1 MGSQINIQTINYKKS
16 IGGVT
21 PVAFIVFLGLG
32 IVPIITGSQLNQA
45 VQNANEAYQLR
56 EQTQYYADN
65 KIPPYDIDKRVG
77 VEGIELYNNINQD
90 KYGKVE
96 WIEAA
101 KGELLITLK
110 DNTPLY
116 EIGVIADKYNLDIL
130 ERYRT
135 KRPAFRLRLASIQES
150 TGNSL
155 EMISNYTTQQS
166 SGELENIWRELDID
180 QRLSTVDLNS
190 IINTNQYGQEWG
202 GGWWPIDPNMNN
214 PRPGDKGELQI
225 IDAHRAW
232 KELKDFG
239 MNAGGDHDV
248 WIAVIDDGV
257 DLDHIDLNDNIA
269 KDFGLVSSDN
279 PNGWVG
285 KYFGDAE
292 CEEGK
297 YKEACNDWIEF
308 GGTSGGLKD
317 EEIILGHG
325 TFVSG
330 IALEE
335 GGNIFFAAGVAF
347 GTSVVPINAS
357 ISLEKEIGYST
368 SSIVESIDY
377 AVSLDKVRIINM
389 SFGNYSLNTS
399 QKQAIDDA
407 FDAGKILV
415 AAAGNGGSDNP
426 HYPSSFKN
434 VISVAAV
441 DNETGQKNPFT
452 DYGKWVDTSALI
464 DFIYSTKYSPD
475 YNIGNFD
482 EDALYGTDYLG
493 GTSWG
498 APQVAGSIALLISR
512 YPNLS
517 RDDIIDITL
526 QRPHTFYY
534 GNDFPTLGCG
544 VVNPGDML
552 TSKAPL
558 IEWNSVKVAQYGPQC
573 IRRFWLGEDIQLD
586 WRPFPVGTG
595 PASYRVHY
603 QRYEASGFIPPK
615 STEGTDIGN
624 ITSWTVKSDEAE
636 MLQDGT
642 WVWFLGAW
650 YPGENKLYWTS
661 PQTIFKHTGANIST
675 PKDNKVVGPNEKFD
689 WEDIANAN
697 KYVGLLQC
705 DGIPLNPDPRSTKW
719 AWGYLFD
726 MGDKSERFLSDE
738 EWKELKE
745 YANQLPEGRNY
756 MECSWSV
763 AGTRITD
770 QDLWWG
776 LDLNK
781 DAHFKVPRD

>member
-1 MGSQINIQTINYKKS
+1 MNNSREFQQKQSGKS
-16 IGGVT
+16 KHIVLST
-21 PVAFIVFLGLG
+21 VFLFALG
-32 IVPIITGSQLNQA
+32 IGITPIITGNQLNQA
-45 VQNANEAYQLR
+45 VQNANEAYRLS

-65 KIPPYDIDKRVG
+65 KIPSYDMEKRVRI
-77 VEGIELYNNINQD
+77 EGIELYNNINQD

-101 KGELLITLK
+101 KDELLITLK
-110 DNTPLY
+110 DGIPLY
-116 EIGVIADKYNLDIL
+116 EIGVIADKYNMQIL
-130 ERYRT
+130 RRYQ
-135 KRPAFRLRLASIQES
+135 KIRPAFRLRLASVQEN
-150 TGNSL
+150 TANPL
-155 EMISNYTTQQS
+155 EVISDSMKQQS
-166 SGELENIWRELDID
+166 NGELENIWKELDLD
-180 QRLSTVDLNS
+180 QRLLTVNLNS
-190 IINTNQYGQEWG
+190 TLKLTGKEYH
-202 GGWWPIDPNMNN
+202 GGWWPNDSQMNN
-214 PRPGDKGELQI
+214 PPPGAKGELESI
-225 IDAHRAW
+225 GVHKAW
-232 KELKDFG
+232 KKLKDSG
-239 MNAGGDHDV
+239 QDPGGNQEV
-248 WIAVIDDGV
+248 WIAVIDSGV
-257 DLDHIDLNDNIA
+257 DLDHPDLRDNIA
-269 KDFGLVSSDN
+269 TDSNLISPDN

-285 KYFGDAE
+285 RYFGDP

-297 YKEACNDWIEF
+297 YNEPCKGWIEF
-308 GGTSGGLKD
+308 GGTSGGIKG
-317 EEIILGHG
+317 EEPDDSFYSHG

-330 IALEE
+330 IAVETGENFLM
-335 GGNIFFAAGVAF
+335 GSGVAFSSKIVPMKITFGNIFDVPVIESEIEAINYAA
-347 GTSVVPINAS
+347 
-357 ISLEKEIGYST
+357 
-368 SSIVESIDY
+368 
-377 AVSLDKVRIINM
+377 SLDKVRIINM
-389 SFGNYSLNTS
+389 SFGGYLPIEI
-399 QKQAIDDA
+399 QAVNDA
-407 FDAGKILV
+407 FNAGKILV
-415 AAAGNGGSDNP
+415 AGAGNDNTEERTFP
-426 HYPSSFKN
+426 AGYYN
-434 VISVAAV
+434 VIAV
-441 DNETGQKNPFT
+441 SGASMEGSKQRYSNYGYWIDVSAVIDGIQSTQYNNEFGPKISSE
-452 DYGKWVDTSALI
+452 DYPEA
-464 DFIYSTKYSPD
+464 
-475 YNIGNFD
+475 
-482 EDALYGTDYLG
+482 G

-498 APQVAGSIALLISR
+498 APQVAGSIALLISL

-517 RDDIIDITL
+517 QKDIIDIVL
-526 QRPHTFYY
+526 QRPHTFYSNY
-534 GNDFPTLGCG
+534 GGTKLGCG

-552 TSKAPL
+552 ISKAPL
-558 IEWNSVKVAQYGPQC
+558 IVWDDEVVKLIGPQC
-573 IRRFWLGEDIQLD
+573 IRRFWLDRDIKLE
-586 WRPFPVGTG
+586 WKPFPVGTG

-603 QRYEASGFIPPK
+603 QRYEESGFIPPK